1 MKYAKLLMPLLPAA
15 AAAAVPA
22 GAAEWRAVTWP
33 DNKIAFVNADTVR
46 RHADGRIRF
55 AAEVYT
61 IDPALARAEGFDH
74 VSLKA
79 SGRCNDSNHRIEAR
93 AAYFRLG
100 KAVKPKA
107 AQREHRASMI
117 AFALCKGYLGQRA
130 FVSPDAALEE
140 HRLGGGPLQRLGD
153 YRSEEVELTGTA
165 VQGFEMNGITLC
177 GSEAGCV
184 DDAPWEFCWM
194 EGRFNVPVPDG
205 VDNHTIRRDKADIRF
220 KGRIT
225 RSRDGRGFGHLR
237 ASGCLVEQTGPAQ
250 IVQITQRRPDEPK
263 RGERGERGRTPE
275 AARAHAALNAAFAS
289 VGAVTAR
296 QDSHS
301 WPIDQLKARPQDWEA
316 ACGSDLYYK
325 GDSPHPYP
333 TAIMWSDVAQI
344 DAVGATLTIL
354 TQRYHESADYRL
366 ATPAAAR
373 RLAATLKQL
382 QGRLP
387 ASVAVQGRRLTIRFT
402 DGQELAE
409 DYGDAGLAIQAAAV
423 VEDLRGKE
431 FRSVWQR
438 GNQVNGLLARRVVLT
453 FEDAEKA
460 QVIAGLLGELRR
472 VCSLPG
478 A

>member
-1 MKYAKLLMPLLPAA
+1 MKYAKLLMPVLPAA
-15 AAAAVPA
+15 AAAAAPV

-61 IDPALARAEGFDH
+61 IDPALARAEGFDQ
-74 VSLKA
+74 VSMKA
-79 SGRCNDSNHRIEAR
+79 SGRCNDPNGRIEAR
-93 AAYFRLG
+93 AAYFRAG

-107 AQREHRASMI
+107 ARREHRASLI

-130 FVSPDAALEE
+130 FFSPDAALQE
-140 HRLGGGPLQRLGD
+140 HRLSGGPLQRLGD
-153 YRSEEVELTGTA
+153 YRSKEVELTGTA

-194 EGRFNVPVPDG
+194 EGPFNVPVSDG
-205 VDNHTIRRDKADIRF
+205 VDDGTIRRDTADIRL

-225 RSRDGRGFGHLR
+225 RSRDGRGFGHLS
-237 ASGCLVEQTGPAQ
+237 AFGCLVEQTGPAQ
-250 IVQITQRRPDEPK
+250 IVEITQRRPDEPK
-263 RGERGERGRTPE
+263 RGERGRTPE
-275 AARAHAALNAAFAS
+275 AARAHAALDAAFAN

-296 QDSHS
+296 QAGHS

-316 ACGSDLYYK
+316 TCGSDLYYK
-325 GDSPHPYP
+325 GASPVPYP
-333 TAIMWSDVAQI
+333 TAIMWGDVAQI
-344 DAVGATLTIL
+344 DVVGATLTIL
-354 TQRYHESADYRL
+354 THRYDRSADYQL

-373 RLAATLKQL
+373 RFAATLKQL

-409 DYGDAGLAIQAAAV
+409 DYGDAGLAIQAAAI

-431 FRSVWQR
+431 FQSVWQR

-460 QVIAGLLGELRR
+460 QAIAGLLGELRR